1 MEGRGNQYALL
12 TMWMVFPN
20 QAAGLQGLLCVD
32 RGALAVKDLG
42 IGSGW
47 QQSRQNWMPAA
58 VVGQRIRMESSG
70 LYNVEAASL
79 HSFSCLGNSW
89 SSRDLPRQP
98 VPPSKRPCAS
108 NNILLGIVMFS
119 CFENI
124 HWQVELFIG

>member
-1 MEGRGNQYALL
+1 MEGSGNLYALL

-79 HSFSCLGNSW
+79 HSY
-89 SSRDLPRQP
+89 
-98 VPPSKRPCAS
+98 
-108 NNILLGIVMFS
+108 
-119 CFENI
+119 CF
-124 HWQVELFIG
+124 HWQ

>member
-1 MEGRGNQYALL
+1 
-12 TMWMVFPN
+12 MWMVFPN

-70 LYNVEAASL
+70 IMYALLSMWMVFPNQAAGL
-79 HSFSCLGNSW
+79 QGFLCVN
-89 SSRDLPRQP
+89 RDLLA
-98 VPPSKRPCAS
+98 VKD
-108 NNILLGIVMFS
+108 LGIGS
-119 CFENI
+119 G
-124 HWQVELFIG
+124 WQQSRQNWMPAAVVG

>member
-70 LYNVEAASL
+70 LYNVEAAPL
-79 HSFSCLGNSW
+79 HSFCFP
-89 SSRDLPRQP
+89 SRVLVLQRLA
-98 VPPSKRPCAS
+98 VALCGAFTKALHR
-108 NNILLGIVMFS
+108 
-119 CFENI
+119 
-124 HWQVELFIG
+124 

>member
-1 MEGRGNQYALL
+1 MEGSGILNALL

-20 QAAGLQGLLCVD
+20 QAAGLQGLPFVR
-32 RGALAVKDLG
+32 RGVLAVNNLG

-79 HSFSCLGNSW
+79 HSFFLFLAVAGLPQTCLRSLCCLQKAILRH
-89 SSRDLPRQP
+89 SDLAWHCD
-98 VPPSKRPCAS
+98 VFM
-108 NNILLGIVMFS
+108 L
-119 CFENI
+119 
-124 HWQVELFIG
+124 

>member
-1 MEGRGNQYALL
+1 MEGSGILNALL

-20 QAAGLQGLLCVD
+20 QAAGLQGLPCVS
-32 RGALAVKDLG
+32 RGVLAVNNLG

-79 HSFSCLGNSW
+79 YSFFLFLAVAGLPQTCLRSLCCLQKAILRHS
-89 SSRDLPRQP
+89 DLAWHCD
-98 VPPSKRPCAS
+98 VFM
-108 NNILLGIVMFS
+108 L
-119 CFENI
+119 
-124 HWQVELFIG
+124 

>member
-1 MEGRGNQYALL
+1 MEGWGNQYALL

-79 HSFSCLGNSW
+79 HSFFALATAGLPETGLGSLCPAQKAM
-89 SSRDLPRQP
+89 RLQ
-98 VPPSKRPCAS
+98 
-108 NNILLGIVMFS
+108 
-119 CFENI
+119 
-124 HWQVELFIG
+124 

>member
-1 MEGRGNQYALL
+1 MEGSGILNALL

-58 VVGQRIRMESSG
+58 VVGQRIRMESRG
-70 LYNVEAASL
+70 LCNVEAAPL
-79 HSFSCLGNSW
+79 HSVLCFFCPVLIPPLGLLFTSKGEYCHCLIC
-89 SSRDLPRQP
+89 L
-98 VPPSKRPCAS
+98 A
-108 NNILLGIVMFS
+108 L
-119 CFENI
+119 
-124 HWQVELFIG
+124 

>member
-1 MEGRGNQYALL
+1 MEGSGILNALL

-20 QAAGLQGLLCVD
+20 QAAGLQGLPCVS
-32 RGALAVKDLG
+32 RGVLAVNNLG

-79 HSFSCLGNSW
+79 HSFFL
-89 SSRDLPRQP
+89 
-98 VPPSKRPCAS
+98 
-108 NNILLGIVMFS
+108 
-119 CFENI
+119 
-124 HWQVELFIG
+124 HWQ

>member
-70 LYNVEAASL
+70 LYNVEVAPL
-79 HSFSCLGNSW
+79 HSFCFP
-89 SSRDLPRQP
+89 SRVLVLQRLA
-98 VPPSKRPCAS
+98 VALCGAFTKALHR
-108 NNILLGIVMFS
+108 
-119 CFENI
+119 
-124 HWQVELFIG
+124 

>member
-1 MEGRGNQYALL
+1 MEGSGILNALL

-20 QAAGLQGLLCVD
+20 QAAGLQGLPFVR
-32 RGALAVKDLG
+32 RGVLAVNNLG

-79 HSFSCLGNSW
+79 HSFFFALAIAGLPETGLGSLCPAQKAM
-89 SSRDLPRQP
+89 RLQ
-98 VPPSKRPCAS
+98 
-108 NNILLGIVMFS
+108 
-119 CFENI
+119 
-124 HWQVELFIG
+124 